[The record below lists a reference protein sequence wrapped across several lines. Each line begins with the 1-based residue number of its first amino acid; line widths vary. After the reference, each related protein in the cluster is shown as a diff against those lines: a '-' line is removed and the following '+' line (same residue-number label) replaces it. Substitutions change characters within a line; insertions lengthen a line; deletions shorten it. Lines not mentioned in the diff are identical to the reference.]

1 MEHQLEESQ
10 MFLNSMEYQLEE
22 QMSEFQEISGN

>member
-10 MFLNSMEYQLEE
+10 MFLNSMEYQLAE
-22 QMSEFQEISGN
+22 QMSEFQEISRN